1 MTFSEISNT
10 LLSILGKVLPLMEE
24 KNQSRMHVLSN
35 CLKDIDNQLRG
46 LEMYCM
52 VKPTTRYHISALK
65 AYESTLP
72 ILINGKIPGNLD
84 EELQSLLKNVVLL
97 REKMEYERVPEKE
110 FKRSIQEL
118 RGLLRAVY
126 YTVDKKTLNKP
137 SHSTNNKSVSRS
149 SN

>member
-72 ILINGKIPGNLD
+72 SPV
-84 EELQSLLKNVVLL
+84 S
-97 REKMEYERVPEKE
+97 
-110 FKRSIQEL
+110 
-118 RGLLRAVY
+118 
-126 YTVDKKTLNKP
+126 YTHLTLP
-137 SHSTNNKSVSRS
+137 TTPYV
-149 SN
+149 